1 MKAYKIR
8 DIKWNLSTVSE
19 DKKAEVINSLP
30 KVISFK
36 KDGEF
41 NYNERVPEMLYKKFG
56 YKTEG
61 FAVSVIRI
69 FDKIEDLITAFMDFY
84 GSDSK
89 SKSVRTA
96 SGKLSGAAKF
106 AVNGIKEIIADRIK
120 MEDEGRD
127 VNDMPMFYDVVA
139 LSIENIFNIKWMN
152 VNQEEIY
159 EMIDKK
165 FE

>member
-19 DKKAEVINSLP
+19 GKKAEVINSLP

-61 FAVSVIRI
+61 FTVSVIRI
-69 FDKIEDLITAFMDFY
+69 
-84 GSDSK
+84 
-89 SKSVRTA
+89 
-96 SGKLSGAAKF
+96 
-106 AVNGIKEIIADRIK
+106 
-120 MEDEGRD
+120 
-127 VNDMPMFYDVVA
+127 
-139 LSIENIFNIKWMN
+139 
-152 VNQEEIY
+152 
-159 EMIDKK
+159 
-165 FE
+165 